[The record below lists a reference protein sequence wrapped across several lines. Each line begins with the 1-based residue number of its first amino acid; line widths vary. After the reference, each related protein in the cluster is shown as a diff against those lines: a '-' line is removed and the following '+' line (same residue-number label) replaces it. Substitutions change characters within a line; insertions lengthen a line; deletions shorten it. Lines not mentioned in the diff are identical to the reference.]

1 MNKKRNAVEWAMHY
15 RQIIILVVCCLVA
28 FGIYSLPNM
37 RKNEFPDFTIR
48 QGIVVAVAPGNTAE
62 EMVEQVAKP
71 LENYIFSYKEVKKD
85 KTFSMSRD
93 GIVYIQVQLNDELNN
108 KDEFWS
114 KFKHG
119 VSTFK
124 AQLPK
129 NVLAVQVMDD
139 FGDTSA
145 LLITMESVDKTYRE
159 LDDYMDALQ
168 DRLRRINSIGRMTV
182 SGMQKEQISIYLD
195 THKLSQYGLTEQ
207 TLAVTLFTKGFT
219 TSGGR
224 VKNPV
229 YVQPVYVAKSLN
241 TVRDVQEQ
249 IVYTDPMG
257 NNIRLK
263 DVARVVKEYPAP
275 DSYITNNGKKCLLL
289 SIEMK
294 KGKKRRSNGRGDK
307 PDDCRVP
314 TVITVGC
321 QPFLYHRSKSGS
333 RR

>member
-28 FGIYSLPNM
+28 LGIYSLPNM

-93 GIVYIQVQLNDELNN
+93 GIIYIQVQLNDELNN

-182 SGMQKEQISIYLD
+182 SGIQKEQISIYLD
-195 THKLSQYGLTEQ
+195 TIN
-207 TLAVTLFTKGFT
+207 F
-219 TSGGR
+219 R
-224 VKNPV
+224 
-229 YVQPVYVAKSLN
+229 N
-241 TVRDVQEQ
+241 T
-249 IVYTDPMG
+249 G
-257 NNIRLK
+257 
-263 DVARVVKEYPAP
+263 
-275 DSYITNNGKKCLLL
+275 
-289 SIEMK
+289 
-294 KGKKRRSNGRGDK
+294 
-307 PDDCRVP
+307 
-314 TVITVGC
+314 
-321 QPFLYHRSKSGS
+321 
-333 RR
+333 